1 MATLDQTTSAQAT
14 DANAAAGIGA
24 DLRSLRKMRAM
35 TLSDL
40 AAKIGR
46 SVGWLSQIERGL
58 ADPGIND
65 LKELAVQF
73 DVPVSFFF
81 RNDHAPEAEQGII
94 VRASARSAIG
104 SDEDGLREELLSPDL
119 TGSFEMIRS
128 TFAPGA
134 TRPVMPPRQTED
146 GGYVV
151 SGQLE
156 LTIGERT
163 FQLQQGDSFQFRG
176 EPYGWRNTSDETTV
190 AIWIIAPPIY

>member
-1 MATLDQTTSAQAT
+1 MATLDETTSAQAT

>member
-65 LKELAVQF
+65 LKELALQF

>member
-1 MATLDQTTSAQAT
+1 MATFDQTVSAQTT

-58 ADPGIND
+58 TNPGIND

-81 RNDHAPEAEQGII
+81 RNDSAPEAEQGTI

-134 TRPVMPPRQTED
+134 ARPVMPPRQTED
-146 GGYVV
+146 GGYIV

-190 AIWIIAPPIY
+190 VIWIIAPPIY